1 MASDIYKITLL
12 VSFRSQLAPSDSF
25 TPKSYM
31 YCRACLCEF
40 TDETGKSSNCY
51 NIFEIS
57 DLAEKLSQCSNQP
70 VVQWDEYPQSI
81 CANCYK
87 KIDYLSQFQTMC
99 RSSLEKFNNMLH
111 DPSRVTF
118 DFGSTLNDSFNSID
132 NDTNTNPFLNDV
144 EVPYKDYPT
153 EQRCKETNVNKNDT
167 SKESIDNIY
176 QESKSDISKE
186 SANETSKESMLS
198 YSKSDIEFDEMIEEE
213 IIQVEIERNA
223 EYNDHINDEETEV
236 ENIPLQM
243 EKICDVIENT
253 SIEVESEEF
262 HLEIEDNVIE
272 EKVMEDK
279 EVNLNDYIINEQ
291 EVSVI
296 YS

>member
-1 MASDIYKITLL
+1 
-12 VSFRSQLAPSDSF
+12 
-25 TPKSYM
+25 M

-40 TDETGKSSNCY
+40 TDETGKSSKCY

-57 DLAEKLSQCSNQP
+57 DLAEKLSQCSNHP

-81 CANCYK
+81 CENCYK

-99 RSSLEKFNNMLH
+99 RISLEKFNNMLH
-111 DPSRVTF
+111 DPNRVTF
-118 DFGSTLNDSFNSID
+118 DFGSTLSDSLNSID
-132 NDTNTNPFLNDV
+132 NDKNTNPFLNDV
-144 EVPYKDYPT
+144 EVSYKENPT
-153 EQRCKETNVNKNDT
+153 EQRCKETNENKNHT
-167 SKESIDNIY
+167 SKERIHDIS
-176 QESKSDISKE
+176 QESKSDI
-186 SANETSKESMLS
+186 S
-198 YSKSDIEFDEMIEEE
+198 YSKSDIEFDEMIVEE

-223 EYNDHINDEETEV
+223 EYNDHSNDEETE

-243 EKICDVIENT
+243 EKICDVIENN

-262 HLEIEDNVIE
+262 HLEIEANVIE

-279 EVNLNDYIINEQ
+279 EVNLNDYIVNEQ
-291 EVSVI
+291 EVGVK

>member
-1 MASDIYKITLL
+1 MMASDICKITLL
-12 VSFRSQLAPSDSF
+12 VSFHSQLPPSDSF

-40 TDETGKSSNCY
+40 TDETGKSSKCY

-57 DLAEKLSQCSNQP
+57 DLAEKLSQCSNHP

-81 CANCYK
+81 CENCYK

-99 RSSLEKFNNMLH
+99 RISLEKFNNMLH
-111 DPSRVTF
+111 DPNRVTF
-118 DFGSTLNDSFNSID
+118 DFGSTLSDSLNSID
-132 NDTNTNPFLNDV
+132 NDENTNPFLNDV
-144 EVPYKDYPT
+144 EVSYKENTT
-153 EQRCKETNVNKNDT
+153 EQRCKETNENKNHT
-167 SKESIDNIY
+167 SKERIHDIS
-176 QESKSDISKE
+176 QESKSDI
-186 SANETSKESMLS
+186 S
-198 YSKSDIEFDEMIEEE
+198 YSKSDIEFDEMIVEE
-213 IIQVEIERNA
+213 IIQVEIERNV
-223 EYNDHINDEETEV
+223 EYNDHSNDEETE

-243 EKICDVIENT
+243 EKICDVIENN

-262 HLEIEDNVIE
+262 HLEIEANVIE

-279 EVNLNDYIINEQ
+279 EVNLNDYIGNEQ
-291 EVSVI
+291 EVSVK